1 MRARRELKR
10 GEKITRGMG
19 EQKRRKEIQD
29 KQTAK
34 GDDIINTGGLKVYTL
49 G

>member
-10 GEKITRGMG
+10 GKNNEREGK
-19 EQKRRKEIQD
+19 QKRRKEIQD

-34 GDDIINTGGLKVYTL
+34 DDDIINTGGLKAYTL

>member
-10 GEKITRGMG
+10 GKNNEREGK
-19 EQKRRKEIQD
+19 QKRRKEIQD

-34 GDDIINTGGLKVYTL
+34 GGDIINTGGLKVYTL